1 MSQNAKPKGRF
12 HNRKVGGSIPPPATK
27 LTRSN
32 RERHLMPD
40 QFGGTLIRTTFDS
53 PTRGESPNPARELC
67 DLTLL
72 PINHR
77 PFPHVIHN
85 GFIDPVVY
93 RQLCDSFPTCLA
105 RTGPSRFSL
114 YWGDDDYQRL
124 LDEEPV
130 WQTLFNVFHSQQFID
145 WTRKQFA
152 PVWHELG
159 YKVDLSDARYVPY
172 LEDRVDKQREVL
184 REIKHAPDELWV
196 RMEIQQAH
204 VGYNRKI
211 HVDHQRRLLTMLIY
225 FCDYEENRMDG
236 GELLL
241 HQGPKQ
247 HSYRDAA
254 TRIAPRPNLML
265 AFPCSNRSF
274 HSVAPITALA
284 APRNYL
290 QVHISSSVDI
300 WEG

>member
-1 MSQNAKPKGRF
+1 MND
-12 HNRKVGGSIPPPATK
+12 
-27 LTRSN
+27 
-32 RERHLMPD
+32 HL
-40 QFGGTLIRTTFDS
+40 GGTGIRTTIDSLIKSDS
-53 PTRGESPNPARELC
+53 PNHATDVF

-72 PINHR
+72 PINQQ

-85 GFIDPVVY
+85 RFIDPVIY
-93 RQLCDSFPTCLA
+93 RQLCDSFPACLE

-124 LDEEPV
+124 LEQEPI
-130 WQTLFNVFHSQQFID
+130 WQRLFSMFHSQQFID
-145 WTRKQFA
+145 WTREQFA
-152 PVWHELG
+152 PVWDKLA
-159 YKVDLSDARYVPY
+159 YKIDLSDARYVPY
-172 LEDRVDKQREVL
+172 REDRIDKQREAL
-184 REIKHAPDELWV
+184 REIEHAPDELWV
-196 RMEIQQAH
+196 RMEIHQAR

-225 FCDYEENRMDG
+225 FCDHDVNQMHG

-241 HQGPKQ
+241 HNGPEQ
-247 HSYRDAA
+247 HSGRA

-265 AFPCSNRSF
+265 AFPCSSRSF
-274 HSVAPITALA
+274 HSVSQITAQA

-300 WEG
+300 WDQG